1 MQENILD
8 EAIRQAPAATSRPLR
23 IVIVGHVDHGKSTLV
38 GRLFH
43 DTGSLPTGKLEQ
55 IEATCRKRGV
65 PFEWAFLMDALQ
77 AERDQNITIDVS
89 QIWFRTGKRPY
100 VLIDAPGHKEFLKNM
115 ITGAASADAALL
127 LIAANEGVREQS
139 RRHGYML
146 SLLGIKQVAVVVN
159 KMDLVGYSQEVFQ
172 RIETEYRAFLKE
184 VNVEP
189 RVFIPVSARQGDNLA
204 IRANHSMPW
213 HGGPT
218 VLDALDAFEQ
228 PKATNDLPLRLPVQ
242 DIYRFDERRI
252 LAGRIESGTLRVG
265 DELVFSP
272 YNKIGVVAT
281 IEQWPGGAGTPPRTS
296 AEAGESVGITLTEQ
310 IFVERG
316 HVASH
321 QEDAPIESNRVKANL
336 FWMGRKALAL
346 GGHYKIK
353 LATQEMDCQVAS
365 IDSVIDASTLEVPT
379 GRDGT
384 KDGASAGA
392 ITAVQR
398 NDVAEITLQLRKPL
412 VIDNH
417 HRIPALGRFVL
428 VDEREVSG
436 GGIIF
441 GGVYTDRHRV
451 VSQHITWSESE
462 VTNADRVH
470 RNGHKGAVVWLTGL
484 SGAGKSTIAKALER
498 DLFER
503 RFHVYVLDGDNIRY
517 GLNSNL
523 GFSPEDR
530 LENIRR
536 VGEVARLM
544 ADSGTVT
551 ITAFISPYRADRR
564 RAREIALEGG
574 CEFIEVYVNASLETC
589 ERRDPKNLYKKARAG
604 EIKQFTGI
612 DAPYEAPEDAEIVV
626 PTDRQTV
633 SESVRVIMEQL
644 LPRLKA
650 DELS

>member
-1 MQENILD
+1 MYTDTLD
-8 EAIRQAPAATSRPLR
+8 ESIRLAPAATSRPLR

-89 QIWFRTGKRPY
+89 QIWFRTALRPY

-159 KMDLVGYSQEVFQ
+159 KMDAVDYSQEVFDK
-172 RIETEYRAFLKE
+172 IETEYRAFLAE
-184 VNVEP
+184 VGVEP
-189 RVFIPVSARQGDNLA
+189 KIFVPVSARQGDNLA
-204 IRANHSMPW
+204 IRATSTMPW
-213 HGGPT
+213 YTGDT
-218 VLDALDAFEQ
+218 VLDTLDTFKQ
-228 PKATNDLPLRLPVQ
+228 PKETGDLPLRLPIQ

-252 LAGRIESGTLRVG
+252 LAGRIESGRLRVG

-272 YNKIGVVAT
+272 YNKTGIIAS
-281 IEQWPGGAGTPPRTS
+281 IERWPGEDGQPPRTS

-321 QEDAPIESNRVKANL
+321 REDAPVESNRIKANL
-336 FWMGRKALAL
+336 FWMGRRPLTL
-346 GGHYKIK
+346 GGTYKLK
-353 LATQEMDCQVAS
+353 LATQELECRIEA
-365 IDSVIDASTLEVPT
+365 IERVIDASTLEAP
-379 GRDGT
+379 GG
-384 KDGASAGA
+384 GAVGA
-392 ITAVQR
+392 TSITAVQR
-398 NDVAEITLQLRKPL
+398 NDVAEVTLQMRKPL
-412 VIDNH
+412 VLDNH
-417 HRIPALGRFVL
+417 DRIPALGRFVL

-441 GGVYTDRHRV
+441 GGVYTDRNRV

-462 VTNADRVH
+462 VTSAHRFQ

-503 RFHVYVLDGDNIRY
+503 DHHAYVLDGDNIRY

-551 ITAFISPYRADRR
+551 VTAFISPYRADRR

-574 CEFIEVYVNASLETC
+574 CDFIEVYVNASLETC
-589 ERRDPKNLYKKARAG
+589 EKRDPKNLYKKARAG

-612 DAPYEAPEDAEIVV
+612 DAPYETPEDAEIVV
-626 PTDRQTV
+626 HTDRQTV
-633 SESVRVIMEQL
+633 AESVRIIMEQL
-644 LPRLKA
+644 LPRLKVEA
-650 DELS
+650 